1 MAYIL
6 FMRNNGLSTDRLS
19 VRRETL
25 LACVKNHSFNLHE
38 ARSSAP
44 NGAKCKGFLLQLAR
58 RLHAAKADL
67 AEFDQVEPSRARVR
81 VVR

>member
-6 FMRNNGLSTDRLS
+6 FMRTNGLSTGRLS

-25 LACVKNHSFNLHE
+25 LAFVKKHSFNLHE

-44 NGAKCKGFLLQLAR
+44 NGAKCKGYLLQLAR
-58 RLHAAKADL
+58 RLHAAKAEL
-67 AEFDQVEPSRARVR
+67 AEFDQVEPSHARVR
-81 VVR
+81 AVR